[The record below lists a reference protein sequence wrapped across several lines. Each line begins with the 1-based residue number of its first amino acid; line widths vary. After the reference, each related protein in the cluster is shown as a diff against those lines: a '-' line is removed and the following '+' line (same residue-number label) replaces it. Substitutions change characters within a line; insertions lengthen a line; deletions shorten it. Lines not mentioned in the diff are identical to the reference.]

1 MKDLNRILAV
11 AALLGCYSTAG
22 AQVAAPAADP
32 DREEL
37 QIAALEALASAPPE
51 RALPLAK
58 KVLAGKHSEEVKER
72 ALFVLS
78 QIDLPEAQQILAEF
92 ARSGEGELRYEAIRM
107 IGIGGDPAALAE
119 LSSLYASNDEELRE
133 AVLEAYLIA
142 DDEDAVYELA
152 ANAKTEAE
160 FEDAVEI
167 LGAMNARE
175 HLRRLRDKAGTSEE
189 WIEAIAISGDVE
201 TLRELALDGSD
212 PVRQA
217 NAIESLGIVGGGDE
231 VNTTLVDIYRNAGSD
246 EIREA
251 ALDGM
256 LIADYDDGVLA
267 LYREST
273 SAAEKKELLEY
284 LVMMDSEEIW
294 TIIDSALETPE

>member
-1 MKDLNRILAV
+1 MNDLTRFVAI
-11 AALLGCYSTAG
+11 AALLGCQATAL
-22 AQVAAPAADP
+22 AQAPDP
-32 DREEL
+32 DHEEL

-58 KVLAGKHSEEVKER
+58 KVLAGTHSDEVKER

-78 QIDLPEAQQILAEF
+78 QIDLPEAQLILAET
-92 ARSGEGELRYEAIRM
+92 ARSNQGELRYEAIRM
-107 IGIGGDPAALAE
+107 IGIGGDDAALAE
-119 LSSLYASNDEELRE
+119 LKSLYSTDDEELRE

-152 ANAKTEAE
+152 ANAQSEAE
-160 FEDAVEI
+160 FEDAVET

-175 HLRRLRDKAGTSEE
+175 QLRQLRDKAGTSEG
-189 WIEAIAISGDVE
+189 WIEAIAISGDVD
-201 TLRELALDGSD
+201 TLRELALDGSN
-212 PVRQA
+212 PERQA
-217 NAIESLGIVGGGDE
+217 TAIESLGIVGGSDE
-231 VNTTLVDIYRNAGSD
+231 VNQTLVDIYRNAGSD

-256 LIADYDDGVLA
+256 LIADYDDGVLT
-267 LYREST
+267 LYRESK
-273 SAAEKKELLEY
+273 SASEKKELLEY

-294 TIIDSALETPE
+294 AIIDSALETPQ

>member
-1 MKDLNRILAV
+1 MNDLTRFLAV
-11 AALLGCYSTAG
+11 AALLGCHATAS
-22 AQVAAPAADP
+22 AQATDS
-32 DREEL
+32 DNEEL

-58 KVLAGKHSEEVKER
+58 KVLAGTHSDEVKES

-78 QIDLPEAQQILAEF
+78 QIDLPEAQLILAET
-92 ARSGEGELRYEAIRM
+92 ARANQGELRYEAIRM

-119 LSSLYASNDEELRE
+119 LKSLYATDDEELRE
-133 AVLEAYLIA
+133 AVLEAFLIA

-152 ANAKTEAE
+152 ANAQSEAE
-160 FEDAVEI
+160 FEDAVET

-175 HLRRLRDKAGTSEE
+175 QLRQLRDKAGTSEG
-189 WIEAIAISGDVE
+189 WIEAIAISGDVD
-201 TLRELALDGSD
+201 TLRELALDGSN
-212 PVRQA
+212 PERQA
-217 NAIESLGIVGGGDE
+217 TAIESLGIVGGGDE
-231 VNTTLVDIYRNAGSD
+231 VNQTLVDIYRNAGSD

-256 LIADYDDGVLA
+256 LIADYDDGVLT
-267 LYREST
+267 LYRESK

-294 TIIDSALETPE
+294 AIIDDALESPQ

>member
-11 AALLGCYSTAG
+11 VALLGCYATAG
-22 AQVAAPAADP
+22 AQTPAPAADP

-58 KVLAGKHSEEVKER
+58 KVLAGTHSEEVKER

-78 QIDLPEAQQILAEF
+78 QIDLPEAQQMLAEF
-92 ARSGEGELRYEAIRM
+92 AQSGEGELRYEAIRM

-119 LSSLYASNDEELRE
+119 LGSLYASNDEELRE

-142 DDEDAVYELA
+142 DDADAVYELA

-175 HLRRLRDKAGTSEE
+175 HLRRLRDKGGTSEE
-189 WIEAIAISGDVE
+189 WIQAIAISGDVD

-212 PVRQA
+212 PERQA
-217 NAIESLGIVGGGDE
+217 KAIESLGIVGGSDE
-231 VNTTLVDIYRNAGSD
+231 VNSTLVDIYRNAGSD

>member
-1 MKDLNRILAV
+1 MKELTRILAV
-11 AALLGCYSTAG
+11 VALLGYHATAA
-22 AQVAAPAADP
+22 AQAADP

-58 KVLAGKHSEEVKER
+58 KVLAGTHSEEVKER

-78 QIDLPEAQQILAEF
+78 QIDLPEAQQMLAEF

-119 LSSLYASNDEELRE
+119 LRSLYATNDKELRE

-152 ANAKTEAE
+152 ANAQSEGE

-189 WIEAIAISGDVE
+189 WIEAIAISGDVD

-212 PVRQA
+212 PERQA

-231 VNTTLVDIYRNAGSD
+231 VTITLVDIYRNAGSD

-256 LIADYDDGVLA
+256 LIADYDEGVLT
-267 LYREST
+267 LYRESK

-284 LVMMDSEEIW
+284 LVMMDSDEIW

>member
-1 MKDLNRILAV
+1 MKELTRILAV
-11 AALLGCYSTAG
+11 VALLGYHATAA
-22 AQVAAPAADP
+22 AQAADP

-58 KVLAGKHSEEVKER
+58 KVLAGTHSEEVKER

-78 QIDLPEAQQILAEF
+78 QIDLPEAQQMLAEF

-119 LSSLYASNDEELRE
+119 LRSLYATNDKELRE

-152 ANAKTEAE
+152 ANAQSEGE

-189 WIEAIAISGDVE
+189 WIEAIAISGDVD

-212 PVRQA
+212 
-217 NAIESLGIVGGGDE
+217 
-231 VNTTLVDIYRNAGSD
+231 
-246 EIREA
+246 
-251 ALDGM
+251 LDARRTR
-256 LIADYDDGVLA
+256 LNRWA
-267 LYREST
+267 S
-273 SAAEKKELLEY
+273 SAA
-284 LVMMDSEEIW
+284 V
-294 TIIDSALETPE
+294 TR

>member
-11 AALLGCYSTAG
+11 VALLGCYATAG
-22 AQVAAPAADP
+22 AQAPAPAADP

-58 KVLAGKHSEEVKER
+58 KVLAGTHSEEVKER

-78 QIDLPEAQQILAEF
+78 QIDLPEAQQMLAEF
-92 ARSGEGELRYEAIRM
+92 AQSGEGELRYEAIRM

-119 LSSLYASNDEELRE
+119 LGSLYASNDEELRE

-142 DDEDAVYELA
+142 DDADAVYELA

-160 FEDAVEI
+160 FEGAVEI

-189 WIEAIAISGDVE
+189 WIQAIAISGDVD

-212 PVRQA
+212 PERQA
-217 NAIESLGIVGGGDE
+217 KAIESLGIVGGSDE
-231 VNTTLVDIYRNAGSD
+231 VNSTLVDIYRNAGSD

>member
-1 MKDLNRILAV
+1 MNDLTRFVAV
-11 AALLGCYSTAG
+11 AALLGCHATAL
-22 AQVAAPAADP
+22 AQAPDP
-32 DREEL
+32 DNEEL

-58 KVLAGKHSEEVKER
+58 KVLAGTHSDEVKER

-78 QIDLPEAQQILAEF
+78 QIDLPEAQLILAET
-92 ARSGEGELRYEAIRM
+92 ARSNQGELRYEAIRM
-107 IGIGGDPAALAE
+107 IGIGGDDAALAE
-119 LSSLYASNDEELRE
+119 LKSLYATNDEELRE

-152 ANAKTEAE
+152 ANAQSEAE
-160 FEDAVEI
+160 FEDAVET

-175 HLRRLRDKAGTSEE
+175 QLRQLRDKAGTSEG
-189 WIEAIAISGDVE
+189 WIEAIAISGDVD
-201 TLRELALDGSD
+201 TLRELALDGSN
-212 PVRQA
+212 PERQA
-217 NAIESLGIVGGGDE
+217 TAIESLGIVGGSDE
-231 VNTTLVDIYRNAGSD
+231 VNQTLVDIYRNAGSD

-256 LIADYDDGVLA
+256 LIADYDDGVLT
-267 LYREST
+267 LYRESK
-273 SAAEKKELLEY
+273 SASEKKELLEY

-294 TIIDSALETPE
+294 AIIDSALETPQ

>member
-1 MKDLNRILAV
+1 MKDLTRILAI
-11 AALLGCYSTAG
+11 ATLLGCHLTAS
-22 AQVAAPAADP
+22 AQTPDA

-58 KVLAGKHSEEVKER
+58 KVLAGTHSDEVKER

-78 QIDLPEAQQILAEF
+78 QIDLPEAQQILADT
-92 ARSGEGELRYEAIRM
+92 AKSSTGDLRYEAIRM
-107 IGIGGDPAALAE
+107 IGIGGDPAALAG
-119 LSSLYASNDEELRE
+119 LRPLYATNDEELRE

-152 ANAKTEAE
+152 ANAQSEAE
-160 FEDAVEI
+160 FEDAVET

-175 HLRRLRDKAGTSEE
+175 KLRQLRDKAGASEG

-212 PVRQA
+212 PERQA
-217 NAIESLGIVGGGDE
+217 TAIESLGIVGGGE
-231 VNTTLVDIYRNAGSD
+231 EIQKTLVDIYRNAGSD

-267 LYREST
+267 LYRESK

-294 TIIDSALETPE
+294 TVIDNALETSE